1 MLRIMVVED
10 DQIFRKNLCKALT
23 LRGYDVYPV
32 ENGEV
37 AVRLILEKDFDAAL
51 IDMKMP
57 GMDGMQVIKELKEI
71 QPSVRG
77 IILTGYGSIE
87 DAVETIKLGG
97 YHYLTK
103 PCEMK
108 EIEDV
113 LKKISE
119 EMDEAH
125 ETDAGTYQGIVGASP
140 GIKKVIR
147 LIKKVK
153 DLPLPVIIS
162 GESGTGK
169 ELAAR
174 ALHFDSCRKAHNF
187 IAINCATLKPELL
200 ENELFG
206 HVKGA
211 FTGALGFK
219 EGLVKLADSG
229 TFFIDEI
236 GDMNQVVQASLLRF
250 IETGIFRLLGSS
262 KEVRVNT
269 RIVAAINK
277 DIEDEVR
284 AKRFRQDLYYRLNVC
299 RINIPPLR
307 ERAQDIA
314 ILARHFLSKFT
325 TASGKSVTLSS
336 GAVELLMLHSW
347 PGNVRELSH
356 VLQRAIVL
364 LNRGDDTLTKRH
376 IEESLHSRNRGM
388 AAEKPYSVGPLKASE
403 KEYVAASLMTYD
415 WNVSRTAA
423 ALGIDRR
430 TLQRKITRY
439 QILR

>member
-57 GMDGMQVIKELKEI
+57 GMDGLQVVRTLKEI

-119 EMDEAH
+119 EMDEVH

-153 DLPLPVIIS
+153 DSPLPVIIT

-187 IAINCATLKPELL
+187 IAVNCATLKPELL
-200 ENELFG
+200 ENEFFG

-219 EGLVKLADSG
+219 EGLAKLADSG
-229 TFFIDEI
+229 TLFIDEI

-250 IETGIFRLLGSS
+250 IETGIFRPLGSS

-307 ERAQDIA
+307 ERAQDIP
-314 ILARHFLSKFT
+314 ILARHFLSMFT
-325 TASGKSVTLSS
+325 TVSGRSVTLST

-347 PGNVRELSH
+347 PGNVRELFH
-356 VLQRAIVL
+356 VIQRTIVL
-364 LNRGDDTLTKRH
+364 LSRREDTITKRH
-376 IEESLHSRNRGM
+376 IDESIHSRNRGI
-388 AAEKPYSVGPLKASE
+388 AAGKPYSAGCLKASE
-403 KEYVAASLMTYD
+403 KEYVAASLKTYD
-415 WNVSRTAA
+415 WNVSRTAV

-439 QILR
+439 QILK

>member
-23 LRGYDVYPV
+23 IRGYDVYPV

-37 AVRLILEKDFDAAL
+37 AVRLISEKDFDAAL

-57 GMDGMQVIKELKEI
+57 GMDGLQVVRELKEI

-103 PCEMK
+103 PCEMG

-113 LKKISE
+113 LKKVSE
-119 EMDEAH
+119 EMDVVR

-140 GIKKVIR
+140 VIKKVIR

-153 DLPLPVIIS
+153 DSPLSVLIS

-169 ELAAR
+169 ELVAR

-229 TFFIDEI
+229 TLFIDEI

-250 IETGIFRLLGSS
+250 IETGIFRPLGSS

-277 DIEDEVR
+277 DIEEEVR

-307 ERAQDIA
+307 ERAQDIL
-314 ILARHFLSKFT
+314 ILARHFLSMFT
-325 TASGKSVTLSS
+325 TAAGRSVTLSS
-336 GAVELLMLHSW
+336 GAIDQLMLHSW
-347 PGNVRELSH
+347 PGNVRELFH
-356 VLQRAIVL
+356 VIQRAIVL
-364 LNRGDDTLTKRH
+364 LSRREDIITKRH
-376 IEESLHSRNRGM
+376 IYESLHSWNGGM
-388 AAEKPYSVGPLKASE
+388 AAEKPNYSGSLKASE
-403 KEYVAASLMTYD
+403 KEYVAASLKTYD
-415 WNVSRTAA
+415 WNVSRTAV

-439 QILR
+439 QISK